1 MIDKEPVVA
10 KNLKLWYNDPS
21 MIGKHFL
28 VYSI

>member
-21 MIGKHFL
+21 MIGMHFL